1 MNDSDKGYFI
11 SLGLAFLGGVYV
23 GLKIKKWL
31 KQNPPPARTPEDI
44 QIDYTTMSN
53 IVYAVGLNALK
64 DEVYDEY
71 ELETIIDAVREG
83 V

>member
-1 MNDSDKGYFI
+1 MDDSEKGYFI
-11 SLGLAFLGGVYV
+11 SLSLAFIGGVFV

-31 KQNPPPARTPEDI
+31 KQNPSPARMQEEV

-64 DEVYDEY
+64 DNVYDEY
-71 ELETIIDAVREG
+71 ELESIIDAVREG

>member
-31 KQNPPPARTPEDI
+31 KQNPPSARMQEEV

-64 DEVYDEY
+64 DNVYDEY
-71 ELETIIDAVREG
+71 ELESIIDAVREG